1 MNKKIRRLNFLLLL
15 LVTCSIAIWL
25 IVKALEENI
34 IYFYS
39 PSDIVEIDKLS
50 KLLRVG
56 GLVKESSIVKKDNLI
71 FEFII
76 TDNVNET
83 KVFYQG
89 ILPDLFREKQGVI
102 AEGKFENNIFIAS
115 KILAKHDENYMP
127 KEVYESLRNK

>member
-1 MNKKIRRLNFLLLL
+1 M
-15 LVTCSIAIWL
+15 
-25 IVKALEENI
+25 
-34 IYFYS
+34 
-39 PSDIVEIDKLS
+39 EIDKLS

-102 AEGKFENNIFIAS
+102 AEGKFEKNIFIAS

>member
-89 ILPDLFREKQGVI
+89 ILPRSISRK
-102 AEGKFENNIFIAS
+102 ARS
-115 KILAKHDENYMP
+115 YC
-127 KEVYESLRNK
+127 